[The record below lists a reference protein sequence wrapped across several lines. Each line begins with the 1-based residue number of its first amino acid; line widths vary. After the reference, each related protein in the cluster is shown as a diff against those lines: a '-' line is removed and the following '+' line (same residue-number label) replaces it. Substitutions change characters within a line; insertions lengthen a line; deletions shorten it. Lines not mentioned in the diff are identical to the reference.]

1 MLVDDV
7 RVTTMCKNKVWL
19 QGCKTPSLETRCLKI
34 PQKVSFCKNEPF
46 SRQWLTQIVKKIMRL
61 FWGIFKYCA
70 EVSSLCHRGHFDIDS
85 TLSILLDPRKFLHKP
100 TFFSIA
106 KIDDLLDF
114 WAAKKVEKTEIEQDG
129 RTKDKPLRPSAN
141 FFYCLDLY
149 GIYLLVPSI

>member
-1 MLVDDV
+1 MTLEWPLCAKIKCGCRDA
-7 RVTTMCKNKVWL
+7 KLPLWKHGVW
-19 QGCKTPSLETRCLKI
+19 KYLKKSHFARMSHFR
-34 PQKVSFCKNEPF
+34 PNDWPKL
-46 SRQWLTQIVKKIMRL
+46 WKKIMTL

-141 FFYCLDLY
+141 FFYCLDLS
-149 GIYLLVPSI
+149 GIYLLVPSS